1 MQKRYGSIAILV
13 ITVALVIS
21 AFAWASLNRSNRQQV
36 GQLKALA
43 RGDRDA
49 PVFKSPRL
57 PLANVT
63 GTAGPAP
70 VAKQYQYAVV
80 TSAPVAQQYQY
91 AAVTSALAL
100 QNLIPVTGENTQQI
114 AQQYQY
120 AVVEPAPV
128 AQQYQYR

>member
-63 GTAGPAP
+63 GAASP
-70 VAKQYQYAVV
+70 
-80 TSAPVAQQYQY
+80 APVAQQYQY